1 MKIIAFAASNSRHSI
16 NGKLVRYACSL
27 IEDAEIEIVDINDFE
42 MPIYSIDVEEASGIP
57 EAAVRFLSKLASAD
71 ALLVSFAEHNGLY
84 TAAYKSLF
92 DWASRADRYVYQHK
106 PMVIMATSPG
116 GRGGSNVLGIAAAA
130 IPRFGGTV
138 LATVSIPK
146 FYENF
151 NVDKNEL
158 TNPDQIDMM
167 KTALATLSVSGEPDE
182 NPNDG

>member
-1 MKIIAFAASNSRHSI
+1 MKIIAFAASNSRQSI

-27 IEDAEIEIVDINDFE
+27 IEDADVEIIDINDFE
-42 MPIYSIDVEEASGIP
+42 MPIYSIDLEEASGIP
-57 EAAVRFLSKLASAD
+57 EAAVRFLAKLASAD

-116 GRGGSNVLGIAAAA
+116 GRGGSGVLGIAAAA

-146 FYENF
+146 FYDNFDQEN
-151 NVDKNEL
+151 NVL
-158 TNPDQIDMM
+158 TDPAQIDMI
-167 KTALATLSVSGEPDE
+167 KAALGTFSEPGDA
-182 NPNDG
+182 GS